1 MHHTCGAAL
10 QAGRGKDRHENECSS
25 APQTGFSLK
34 KNILSKAPG
43 TSAICLPGVNH
54 KITQYPAT
62 QHAWG
67 TQTLGAARASLNVM
81 RRSGNQAGRSN
92 LALQ

>member
-1 MHHTCGAAL
+1 MFFCTSK
-10 QAGRGKDRHENECSS
+10 QASVTRKAH
-25 APQTGFSLK
+25 LK
-34 KNILSKAPG
+34 NAPG
-43 TSAICLPGVNH
+43 TSAACLPGVNH
-54 KITQYPAT
+54 KITSAPQYPAT

-81 RRSGNQAGRSN
+81 RRSGNQVGRSN